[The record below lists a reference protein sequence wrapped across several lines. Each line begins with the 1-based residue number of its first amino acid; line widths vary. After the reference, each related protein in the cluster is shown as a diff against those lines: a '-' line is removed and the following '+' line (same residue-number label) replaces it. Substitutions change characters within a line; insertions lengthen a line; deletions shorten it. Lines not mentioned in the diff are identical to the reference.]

1 MKIDRL
7 LNTPMGK
14 IFISILLG
22 LGLATMFRKVCKDKN
37 CIVFHGPVISEVD
50 GKTFKHGE
58 DCYQYKTKTVPCDE
72 QNKQVL
78 DIRPPDMNEDG
89 SVKIDPIP
97 APTRSGGSIFS
108 SFMK

>member
-37 CIVFHGPVISEVD
+37 CIVFYGPVISEVD
-50 GKTFKHGE
+50 AKTFRHGD
-58 DCYQYKTKTVPCDE
+58 DCYQYKTKTVPRDE
-72 QNKQVL
+72 NKQVL
-78 DIRPPDMNEDG
+78 EIRPPDLNEDG
-89 SVKIDPIP
+89 SVKADPVP
-97 APTRSGGSIFS
+97 APTRSGIFS